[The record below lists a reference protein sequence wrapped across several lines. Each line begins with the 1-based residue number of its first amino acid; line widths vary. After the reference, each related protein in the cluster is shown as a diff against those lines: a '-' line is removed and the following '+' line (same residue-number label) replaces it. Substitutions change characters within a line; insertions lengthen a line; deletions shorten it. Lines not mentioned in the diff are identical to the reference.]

1 MGGDGGFPLIPP
13 LWYVW
18 NVQLVEGLSLL
29 CCSVPRAEVSVPSSL
44 SRSLSQL
51 RRPISSVRRS
61 FGAEYGTEFQSL
73 SLSGSPFSCFS
84 LSFSLFRFFIFRSHR
99 ALCRP
104 LALIN
109 DTVAE

>member
-73 SLSGSPFSCFS
+73 SLR
-84 LSFSLFRFFIFRSHR
+84 LSILLLFLIFFFI
-99 ALCRP
+99 
-104 LALIN
+104 
-109 DTVAE
+109 